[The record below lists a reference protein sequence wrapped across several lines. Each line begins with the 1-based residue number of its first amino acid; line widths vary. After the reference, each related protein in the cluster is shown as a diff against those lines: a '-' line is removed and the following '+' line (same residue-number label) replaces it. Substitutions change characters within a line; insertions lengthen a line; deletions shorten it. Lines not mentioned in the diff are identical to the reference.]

1 MLDMGKHKG
10 IQLWAT
16 EGKSI
21 QELMET
27 GEIVAIPDPETG
39 MIFKRTARCT
49 PLELMAALTIE
60 EATEIEAKRMTTQI
74 NGMVSRKGTG
84 NGPTNTAG

>member
-10 IQLWAT
+10 VQLWAPQ
-16 EGKSI
+16 GKSI
-21 QELMET
+21 RELMEA
-27 GEIVAIPDPETG
+27 GEIVALPDPETG

-60 EATEIEAKRMTTQI
+60 EAKAIEVQR
-74 NGMVSRKGTG
+74 NGQ
-84 NGPTNTAG
+84 TNTAG

>member
-10 IQLWAT
+10 IQLWAPQ
-16 EGKSI
+16 GKSI
-21 QELMET
+21 RELMEE

-49 PLELMAALTIE
+49 PIELMAALTVE
-60 EATEIEAKRMTTQI
+60 EAKEIEAKRNGQI
-74 NGMVSRKGTG
+74 
-84 NGPTNTAG
+84 NTAG

>member
-16 EGKSI
+16 GGKSI
-21 QELMET
+21 QELMES
-27 GEIVAIPDPETG
+27 GEVVALPDPETG

-49 PLELMAALTIE
+49 PLELMAALTVE
-60 EATEIEAKRMTTQI
+60 EAKEIEAKR
-74 NGMVSRKGTG
+74 NGTS
-84 NGPTNTAG
+84 NTAG